1 MFSIFKRERKETAVE
16 RALREELEL
25 VKGERDMTQKTLQF
39 VRKEFE
45 QKLAEAGKEFDQ
57 VRRERDAYW
66 RSIGEL
72 GDKVKEL
79 QEQAKEVEELRRTEQ
94 ILRAEIILLVRS
106 ERLKDVQLDPLVV
119 SMGLA
124 GVTAE
129 TAWWKALHSIL
140 NQEIMLARD
149 ASVQPNL
156 ASETR
161 HYNAGRCAGL
171 VDLQATLLGAWAREQ
186 QVAPAG
192 Q

>member
-1 MFSIFKRERKETAVE
+1 MFSIFKREQGPTAVE

-25 VKGERDMTQKTLQF
+25 VKGNEKYASQR
-39 VRKEFE
+39 
-45 QKLAEAGKEFDQ
+45 LAEANK
-57 VRRERDAYW
+57 VVER
-66 RSIGEL
+66 
-72 GDKVKEL
+72 L
-79 QEQAKEVEELRRTEQ
+79 QEQAREHWEDKRNWQKQAMPMQKAHLEQMAKVVGHVDLVKGLEIDPRT
-94 ILRAEIILLVRS
+94 
-106 ERLKDVQLDPLVV
+106 V

-124 GVTAE
+124 GVTEE

-171 VDLQATLLGAWAREQ
+171 VDLQGTLLGAWAREQ

>member
-1 MFSIFKRERKETAVE
+1 MIAQQKAH
-16 RALREELEL
+16 LEQMAKVVGHVDV
-25 VKGERDMTQKTLQF
+25 VKGLEI
-39 VRKEFE
+39 
-45 QKLAEAGKEFDQ
+45 
-57 VRRERDAYW
+57 DA
-66 RSIGEL
+66 
-72 GDKVKEL
+72 
-79 QEQAKEVEELRRTEQ
+79 RT
-94 ILRAEIILLVRS
+94 
-106 ERLKDVQLDPLVV
+106 V

-156 ASETR
+156 SSETR

-186 QVAPAG
+186 KPGEGV
-192 Q
+192 